1 MGAWTFFSFLKKF
14 GKDRWVSVLYRFIT
28 AVAALSDFLPLPVSK
43 LASVTLFL
51 TVCNG
56 VLRPSRY
63 LFPLGSFPF
72 MSNSCLTG
80 SSLGMRQCPL
90 WKRDGERPS
99 QRCFRTQSPWSLPPG
114 YVDSLA
120 GAAFPLMSF
129 LSFLFFP
136 FCFLHELN
144 SLPFTSSSV
153 LHQSPR
159 KGSS

>member
-1 MGAWTFFSFLKKF
+1 MSFSFISF
-14 GKDRWVSVLYRFIT
+14 HNSC
-28 AVAALSDFLPLPVSK
+28 LSNFLPLSVSK

-56 VLRPSRY
+56 VPRPSRC
-63 LFPLGSFPF
+63 LFPPGSFPF
-72 MSNSCLTG
+72 MSDSCLTG

-90 WKRDGERPS
+90 WKPDGEKPS
-99 QRCFRTQSPWSLPPG
+99 QRCFRTQNPRSLPPG
-114 YVDSLA
+114 HVDSLA

-136 FCFLHELN
+136 FCFLHELH
-144 SLPFTSSSV
+144 SLPFTTSSV

-159 KGSS
+159 KSSS